1 MLRKL
6 KNAIVQ
12 FLHKPLTPKQ
22 DKPQP
27 KIVTIS
33 FIDGKMILGCDRC
46 FEVHPEDPYIK
57 AWLGASD
64 RGRFEAEVTSNSVKF
79 RKKLAAV

>member
-1 MLRKL
+1 MNPGRARVGREDTLQSLISRWLR
-6 KNAIVQ
+6 
-12 FLHKPLTPKQ
+12 
-22 DKPQP
+22 PQHP
-27 KIVTIS
+27 R
-33 FIDGKMILGCDRC
+33 GRAWLNLGCDRC